1 MKRQRNFDSLKRL
14 VGLSL
19 RARKT
24 LAFLGV
30 TTKDELNRRSDSDL
44 LKFRGCGR
52 KTFRELREWSG
63 WREYQER
70 SADEA
75 KCLSYA
81 RFLERRGYTVT
92 KPNIK

>member
-1 MKRQRNFDSLKRL
+1 MNSV

-30 TTKDELNRRSDSDL
+30 TTKDELNRCSDSDL

-52 KTFRELREWSG
+52 KTLCELREWAG

-70 SADEA
+70 EVIAD
-75 KCLSYA
+75 KCRKA
-81 RFLERRGYTVT
+81 HRFLVSHGYTVIL
-92 KPNIK
+92 PNSPLCVQVNTP